1 MTTDCSPNVV
11 EVNPPVHTMH
21 KSRKQNKRHAH
32 GGAKKMGTIKSNN
45 KSTTDYRVGVH
56 EIRLCMWDFGH
67 CDPKKCSGRKLQRL
81 GVVEDL
87 RVGQAFNGV
96 VLSPIAK
103 ETVSPADRAA
113 VLAHGVSV
121 IDCSWARLD
130 DVPFGRLKRGHHRL
144 LPFVVA
150 ANPVNYGK
158 PLKLNCAEAFACTL
172 FITGAPNNELV
183 VTSSHVPQ
191 HASNV
196 VSSAL
201 LATGFVDEAN
211 EVLGKFKWGPNFFEL
226 NKEVLDLYVRCESG
240 AEILEAQDLWLARC
254 ALEASIRKQKV
265 LSDSL
270 ALVGDDF
277 GNKSE
282 APPSLQQ
289 LQSATAAPIRAS
301 GEERTAPAAPSTTVV
316 DIASTPAPGPKLPQP
331 DYQQQFQHMDP
342 VTRGLIALTLKSK
355 SEESDPNSQTADSLP
370 TEAPSTSCPTDAR
383 ARHVAF
389 ATGST
394 SGPPTAAHN
403 SEIVYDAEQPP
414 SSITINDTDAAS
426 CAEISVMESDE
437 IDVDKTVEAAAEAV
451 VPAPKNV
458 KEVRGKTVYAV
469 HNHVVFVTSIRHF
482 FAGHGISSRGWCK
495 SS

>member
-1 MTTDCSPNVV
+1 MS
-11 EVNPPVHTMH
+11 
-21 KSRKQNKRHAH
+21 
-32 GGAKKMGTIKSNN
+32 
-45 KSTTDYRVGVH
+45 
-56 EIRLCMWDFGH
+56 
-67 CDPKKCSGRKLQRL
+67 
-81 GVVEDL
+81 
-87 RVGQAFNGV
+87 
-96 VLSPIAK
+96 
-103 ETVSPADRAA
+103 
-113 VLAHGVSV
+113 
-121 IDCSWARLD
+121 
-130 DVPFGRLKRGHHRL
+130 
-144 LPFVVA
+144 
-150 ANPVNYGK
+150 
-158 PLKLNCAEAFACTL
+158 
-172 FITGAPNNELV
+172 LV
-183 VTSSHVPQ
+183 VTSFHFPGCPQ

-414 SSITINDTDAAS
+414 SSITINDSDAAS
-426 CAEISVMESDE
+426 CAEIPVIESDE
-437 IDVDKTVEAAAEAV
+437 IDVDKTVEAAAEVV

-458 KEVRGKTVYAV
+458 KEVRGMAVYA
-469 HNHVVFVTSIRHF
+469 HCQSTTTGYSSPAF
-482 FAGHGISSRGWCK
+482 GISSQAMELALADGASRVEAKELPIQAGSFYTKYMIPSLGVRVLCRYRASTNVESSLTSSLIFIALIQNFGYSVKDVSKRYKKTSKFFKEMQK
-495 SS
+495 SKRIKIKDRKGILFISQFL